1 LFYIKLSG
9 SDGSQVDANQRFLSR
24 HAIPEARA
32 LEAPM
37 KKLAL
42 ILTAALLAG
51 SFGVSETPAQQPEQK
66 AGTPAAGLVLIPGAM
81 RGFGTMG
88 PTGYRRLCAPLSVGL
103 YEWRVQWVDR
113 LLHPT
118 EAQRMLL
125 DELLAVSTRARERIA
140 AACPKEPVE
149 TTIIQLSVMERR
161 VTAVLDAIKTVRP
174 VYEKFYTSLEPAQR
188 ARLDAL
194 GPGAHGWRW

>member
-1 LFYIKLSG
+1 MRNFVL
-9 SDGSQVDANQRFLSR
+9 
-24 HAIPEARA
+24 
-32 LEAPM
+32 M
-37 KKLAL
+37 LA
-42 ILTAALLAG
+42 AALLAG
-51 SFGVSETPAQQPEQK
+51 LFGASEAPAQQPEQK

-88 PTGYRRLCAPLSVGL
+88 PTGYRRLCAALSVGL

-113 LLHPT
+113 LVRPT
-118 EAQRMLL
+118 DAQKALL
-125 DELLAVSTRARERIA
+125 DELLTASTKARETIA

-149 TTIIQLSVMERR
+149 TTIVQLSVMERR

-174 VYEKFYTSLEPAQR
+174 VYEKFYASLDAAQR

>member
-1 LFYIKLSG
+1 MRKFV
-9 SDGSQVDANQRFLSR
+9 QMF
-24 HAIPEARA
+24 
-32 LEAPM
+32 M
-37 KKLAL
+37 
-42 ILTAALLAG
+42 AAVLAG
-51 SFGVSETPAQQPEQK
+51 SFGASGAPAQQPEQK
-66 AGTPAAGLVLIPGAM
+66 AEIPASSLVLIPGAM

-118 EAQRMLL
+118 EAQRALL
-125 DELLAVSTRARERIA
+125 GELLAASSKARETIA

-149 TTIIQLSVMERR
+149 TTIVQLSVMERR

>member
-1 LFYIKLSG
+1 MRKFV
-9 SDGSQVDANQRFLSR
+9 QMF
-24 HAIPEARA
+24 
-32 LEAPM
+32 M
-37 KKLAL
+37 
-42 ILTAALLAG
+42 AAVLAG
-51 SFGVSETPAQQPEQK
+51 SFGASGAPAQQPEQK
-66 AGTPAAGLVLIPGAM
+66 AEIPASSLVLIPGAM

-149 TTIIQLSVMERR
+149 TTIIQ
-161 VTAVLDAIKTVRP
+161 
-174 VYEKFYTSLEPAQR
+174 
-188 ARLDAL
+188 
-194 GPGAHGWRW
+194 